1 MHIIKNRAIFYTFSI
16 ILFAV
21 SIFAITVWGMNYGI
35 DFKGGTAIEL
45 QPNASSTSVASLAD
59 VKKTLE
65 ATFPESVVR
74 GYGDKGFL
82 INTKELDAAGQVG
95 VRSKV
100 AQVVPTYEVARLDT
114 IGPVLGDE
122 LKKKSVTSIVMVLI
136 AIVLFIAF
144 AFRQV
149 SKPVSSW
156 KYGFAAIIALFH
168 DVIIPM
174 GFFSIMA
181 HFFGGYEV
189 DALFVTALLVV
200 LGFSVH
206 DTIVVF
212 DRVRENLRHD
222 SDKGNAHFEEVVGRS
237 VSETFIR
244 SINTSLT
251 TILALVAVFVWGP
264 ETTRNFS
271 LVLIVGIIAGTY
283 SSIFIGSALLVT
295 MAGKS
300 VKKVK

>member
-1 MHIIKNRAIFYTFSI
+1 MFIIKNRVLFYIFSA

-21 SIFAITVWGMNYGI
+21 SIFALTRWGMNYGI
-35 DFKGGTAIEL
+35 DFAGGTSIEL
-45 QPNASSTSVASLAD
+45 QPNASSTEASPAT
-59 VKKTLE
+59 VKSTLE
-65 ATFPESVVR
+65 TAFPESVVR
-74 GYGDKGFL
+74 AYGEKNFL
-82 INTKELDAAGQVG
+82 ISMHELDPSEQTAI
-95 VRSKV
+95 R
-100 AQVVPTYEVARLDT
+100 AQIASVLPTYEISRLDT

-122 LKKKSVTSIVMVLI
+122 LKKKSVTSIILVLL

-149 SKPVSSW
+149 SRPVSSW
-156 KYGFAAIIALFH
+156 KYGVAAIIALFH

-174 GFFSIMA
+174 GFFAIMG

-206 DTIVVF
+206 DSIVVF
-212 DRVRENLRHD
+212 DRVRENLHN
-222 SDKGNAHFEEVVGRS
+222 DKDKSVGNFDKVVGRS

-244 SINTSLT
+244 SVNTSLT
-251 TILALVAVFVWGP
+251 TILALIAVYIWGP

-295 MAGKS
+295 MAGKKS
-300 VKKVK
+300 K

>member
-1 MHIIKNRAIFYTFSI
+1 MFIIKNRVIFYTISV
-16 ILFAV
+16 ILFAA
-21 SIFAITVWGMNYGI
+21 SIFALTKWGLNYGI
-35 DFKGGTAIEL
+35 DFAGGTSIEL
-45 QPNASSTSVASLAD
+45 QPNASTTVTSVEN
-59 VKKTLE
+59 VKEVLE
-65 ATFPESVVR
+65 GAFPEAVVR
-74 GYGDKGFL
+74 AYGEENFL
-82 INTKELDAAGQVG
+82 INTHELDAAGQVAA
-95 VRSKV
+95 RAKIAKV
-100 AQVVPTYEVARLDT
+100 LPTYEVSRLDT
-114 IGPVLGDE
+114 IGPVLGEE
-122 LKKKSVTSIVMVLI
+122 LKSKSVTSIVLVLL

-149 SKPVSSW
+149 SRPVSSW
-156 KYGFAAIIALFH
+156 KYGFAAIVALLH

-174 GFFSIMA
+174 GFFAAMA

-212 DRVRENLRHD
+212 DRVRENLNHD
-222 SDKGNAHFEEVVGRS
+222 KDKSAGHFDQVVGRS

-251 TILALVAVFVWGP
+251 TVLALVAVYIWGP

-295 MAGKS
+295 MAGK
-300 VKKVK
+300 KRK

>member
-82 INTKELDAAGQVG
+82 INTKELDAVGQVE

>member
-1 MHIIKNRAIFYTFSI
+1 MFIIKNRVIFYTLSV
-16 ILFAV
+16 ILFVV
-21 SIFAITVWGMNYGI
+21 SIFAMAKWGMNYGI
-35 DFKGGTAIEL
+35 DFKGGTSIEV
-45 QPNASSTSVASLAD
+45 QPNASSTVSTTVN
-59 VKKTLE
+59 VKEVLQG
-65 ATFPESVVR
+65 AFPEGVVR
-74 GYGDKGFL
+74 AYGEKNFL
-82 INTKELDAAGQVG
+82 VNTHELDAAGQVAARAKIG
-95 VRSKV
+95 KV
-100 AQVVPTYEVARLDT
+100 LPTYEVSRLDT

-122 LKKKSVTSIVMVLI
+122 LKKKSVTSIILVLI

-149 SKPVSSW
+149 SRPVSSW

-168 DVIIPM
+168 DVVIPM
-174 GFFSIMA
+174 GFFAIMA

-212 DRVRENLRHD
+212 DRVRENLNHD
-222 SDKGNAHFEEVVGRS
+222 KDKSASHFDQVVGRS
-237 VSETFIR
+237 VSETFVR
-244 SINTSLT
+244 SVNTSLT
-251 TILALVAVFVWGP
+251 TVLALIAVYIWGP

-283 SSIFIGSALLVT
+283 SSIFVGSALLVT
-295 MAGKS
+295 MAGK
-300 VKKVK
+300 KK

>member
-1 MHIIKNRAIFYTFSI
+1 MFIIKNRAVFYIFSI
-16 ILFAV
+16 VLFAI
-21 SIFAITVWGMNYGI
+21 SIFALARWGMNYGI
-35 DFKGGTAIEL
+35 DFEGGTSIEL
-45 QPNASSTSVASLAD
+45 QPNASSTVTSAAN
-59 VKKTLE
+59 VKEVLE
-65 ATFPESVVR
+65 NAFPEAVVR
-74 GYGDKGFL
+74 AYGEKNFL
-82 INTKELDAAGQVG
+82 VSMHELNPTEQTAIKAELV
-95 VRSKV
+95 KV
-100 AQVVPTYEVARLDT
+100 LPTYEVSRLDT

-122 LKKKSVTSIVMVLI
+122 LKKKSINSIVLVLI

-149 SKPVSSW
+149 SRPVSSW
-156 KYGFAAIIALFH
+156 KYGFAAIVALLH

-174 GFFSIMA
+174 GFFAIMG

-206 DTIVVF
+206 DSIVVF
-212 DRVRENLRHD
+212 DRVRENLHHD
-222 SDKGNAHFEEVVGRS
+222 KDKSAAHFDQVVGRS

-244 SINTSLT
+244 SVNTSLT
-251 TILALVAVFVWGP
+251 TVLALVAVYIWGP

-295 MAGKS
+295 MAGK
-300 VKKVK
+300 KKDK